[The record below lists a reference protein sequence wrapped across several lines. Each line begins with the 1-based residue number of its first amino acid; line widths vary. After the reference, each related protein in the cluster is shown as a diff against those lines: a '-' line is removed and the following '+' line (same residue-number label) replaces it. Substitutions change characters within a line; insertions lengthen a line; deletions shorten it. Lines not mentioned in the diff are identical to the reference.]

1 MRWYLAALKKYIT
14 LRGRAR
20 RKEFWIYTLIDR
32 LIQLIFMGIIVAFIS
47 LTPPDTPTRNGNLD
61 NISAF
66 GVMVSMVL
74 FFIYL
79 LATMLPTL
87 AVTVRRLH
95 DTDRSGWWIFIGL
108 VPYVGI
114 FILLVLL
121 GLEGTKGNNRF
132 GTDPIPAEEYEEY

>member
-1 MRWYLAALKKYIT
+1 
-14 LRGRAR
+14 
-20 RKEFWIYTLIDR
+20 
-32 LIQLIFMGIIVAFIS
+32 MGIIVAFIS